1 MRVPPGL
8 DELRLACSGGEHT
21 EPAGRTRA
29 WWLGYGAGVAD
40 SAAEA
45 DRPAV
50 PADLAEIAEKLHALN
65 AATFELLT
73 RSADLKDA
81 LTRAGGAA

>member
-8 DELRLACSGGEHT
+8 DELRVRCSSGEHT
-21 EPAGRTRA
+21 EPAGRTPA
-29 WWLGYGAGVAD
+29 WWRGYGAAMAD
-40 SAAEA
+40 AAAES

-50 PADLAEIAEKLHALN
+50 PADLAEIAEKLSALN

-81 LTRAGGAA
+81 LSRAGGAS